1 MFPLVETIKI
11 DNGIPQNLRYHK
23 FRFEESYLLYY
34 KSLPEKQFPMQINIP
49 LEYQTGIV
57 KLRLLYNKKDFH
69 FEYSFY
75 KKKNIHTLKPVFDD
89 NIDYPVKYTDRSAID
104 KLIKLKEDRD
114 DILIIKNGFVT
125 DSSFTNI
132 VFFDGNKWY
141 TPSSPLLQGT
151 ARERLIDKAIITA
164 APIKYDDLDYFKKF
178 KLINAMIDFDDAPE
192 IDIVNIY

>member
-57 KLRLLYNKKDFH
+57 KLRLLYNKNNFS

-104 KLIKLKEDRD
+104 KLMKLKEDRD

-151 ARERLIDKAIITA
+151 TRERLIDKEIITA
-164 APIKYDDLDYFKKF
+164 APIKYDDLDYFRKF

-192 IDIVNIY
+192 IDIKNIY